1 MAACVRL
8 LTSVPS
14 DERVRF
20 AQLANARG
28 LSVSRLL
35 AGLVERALA
44 ESSQATVGRLA
55 TQGQD
60 DRQPAEKYTV
70 RLMGID
76 AARLEARAQRRG
88 VTPSGYAAHVLRAH
102 LRTDPPMPYKE
113 FEELK
118 RVVNELAGV
127 RGALHQVISERASRE
142 LVEGSLRENV
152 MRLLPA
158 LKQIRD
164 KVQDTLV
171 ANSKSWAAPGA

>member
-1 MAACVRL
+1 MTACVRL
-8 LTSVPS
+8 LTSVSS
-14 DERVRF
+14 DERDRF
-20 AQLANARG
+20 AQLADARG

-55 TQGQD
+55 TQGKD

-76 AARLEARAQRRG
+76 AAHLEARAQCRG
-88 VTPSGYAAHVLRAH
+88 LTPSGYAAHVLRAH

-113 FEELK
+113 FEQLK
-118 RVVNELAGV
+118 RVINELAGV
-127 RGALHQVISERASRE
+127 RGALQQVISERAPRE
-142 LVEGSLRENV
+142 MVEWSLRENI

-158 LKQIRD
+158 LKQIRE
-164 KVQDTLV
+164 KIQDTLI
-171 ANSKSWAAPGA
+171 ANSKSWAAPAS

>member
-1 MAACVRL
+1 VRR
-8 LTSVPS
+8 S
-14 DERVRF
+14 
-20 AQLANARG
+20 
-28 LSVSRLL
+28 
-35 AGLVERALA
+35 
-44 ESSQATVGRLA
+44 A

-76 AARLEARAQRRG
+76 AALLEARAQGRG
-88 VTPSGYAAHVLRAH
+88 VTPSGYAAHALRAH

-127 RGALHQVISERASRE
+127 RGALLQVISERASRE
-142 LVEGSLRENV
+142 MVEWSLRENV

-158 LKQIRD
+158 LKQIRE

>member
-8 LTSVPS
+8 FTSVPS

-60 DRQPAEKYTV
+60 D
-70 RLMGID
+70 
-76 AARLEARAQRRG
+76 
-88 VTPSGYAAHVLRAH
+88 
-102 LRTDPPMPYKE
+102 
-113 FEELK
+113 
-118 RVVNELAGV
+118 
-127 RGALHQVISERASRE
+127 
-142 LVEGSLRENV
+142 
-152 MRLLPA
+152 
-158 LKQIRD
+158 
-164 KVQDTLV
+164 
-171 ANSKSWAAPGA
+171 

>member
-8 LTSVPS
+8 FTSVPS

-44 ESSQATVGRLA
+44 ESSQPTVRRSA

-127 RGALHQVISERASRE
+127 RGALHQVISERASGE
-142 LVEGSLRENV
+142 MVECSLRENV

-171 ANSKSWAAPGA
+171 ANSKSWAASGA

>member
-35 AGLVERALA
+35 AELVARALA
-44 ESSQATVGRLA
+44 ESSQETVGPLA

-127 RGALHQVISERASRE
+127 RGALHQVISESASRE
-142 LVEGSLRENV
+142 MVERSLRENV

-158 LKQIRD
+158 LKQIRN

>member
-20 AQLANARG
+20 AHLANARG

-35 AGLVERALA
+35 AELVERALA
-44 ESSQATVGRLA
+44 ESSKAIVGRLA
-55 TQGQD
+55 TQGKD

-142 LVEGSLRENV
+142 MVEGSLRENV

>member
-8 LTSVPS
+8 FTSVPS

-102 LRTDPPMPYKE
+102 LRTNPPMPYKE